1 MERSFKLFAEK
12 VMPVLQ
18 RDPAF
23 QVPAEMEEHAEA
35 VH

>member
-1 MERSFKLFAEK
+1 

-23 QVPAEMEEHAEA
+23 QVAPEMEEHAEA